1 MSRETNYPDKLKRA
15 VHLLF
20 FKRGRKPGA
29 REWELKTIVGKRH
42 HEVLKNLN
50 EILDEMDLEIHE
62 FEEGAESKIEKS
74 ERESRRYLIR
84 LKGTLQPKEAKL
96 IGWRID
102 NLAALAIALSL
113 VISKQGKAERDE
125 IEHIV
130 GEKLGKWRS
139 MTLVDSMIRNGYL
152 TEDKE
157 GMILLG
163 WRTKAEVDLKSL
175 MTLLISGSSSKV
187 NDRLKV

>member
-1 MSRETNYPDKLKRA
+1 LSRETSYPDKLKRA

-29 REWELKTIVGKRH
+29 REWELKSTIGKRH
-42 HEVLKNLN
+42 QEVLKNLN

-62 FEEGAESKIEKS
+62 FEEEEKESKIGKPS
-74 ERESRRYLIR
+74 PESRRYLVR

-96 IGWRID
+96 LGWRID
-102 NLAALAIALSL
+102 NLAALAIALSI
-113 VISKQGKAERDE
+113 VISKQGKVERAE

-139 MTLVDSMIRNGYL
+139 MTLVDSIIRNGYL

-157 GMILLG
+157 GMISLG
-163 WRTKAEVDLKSL
+163 WRTKAEVDLKAL
-175 MTLLISGSSSKV
+175 MTLMVSGSPSEK
-187 NDRLKV
+187 